1 MMSLVHSPPISP
13 SSRKPEVGDIA
24 PSRDTGDV
32 GDSGGSGDVGSE
44 AVWKGGG
51 AAAAAAATAA
61 EEAALGRV
69 ALLPRFSAEVMSR
82 AAVAAAD
89 GEVRR

>member
-1 MMSLVHSPPISP
+1 MMSLVQSPPIS
-13 SSRKPEVGDIA
+13 SSSLKPEVGDIA
-24 PSRDTGDV
+24 PSSDTGDV

-44 AVWKGGG
+44 TVWNGGG
-51 AAAAAAATAA
+51 AAAAA

-82 AAVAAAD
+82 VAAAAAD
-89 GEVRR
+89 DEVRR